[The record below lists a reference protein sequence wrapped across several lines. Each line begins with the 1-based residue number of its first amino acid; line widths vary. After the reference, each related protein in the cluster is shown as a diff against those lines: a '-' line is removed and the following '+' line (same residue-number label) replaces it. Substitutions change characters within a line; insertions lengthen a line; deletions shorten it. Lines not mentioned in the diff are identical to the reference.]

1 LIGKS
6 VIRYLATLALVSG
19 LASRSNGAATLTW
32 DSAPGSAGVQD
43 GNGSWGSTPAGTN
56 WWDGAAD
63 QAWTNGSVPVLGLNS
78 TTNVTVTLTN
88 SVTVG
93 GLVYSNTAAGGYTIG
108 VANGATLSFAGPTPE
123 VQLSSA
129 VSALQVV
136 NPSLIAP
143 GGLSIRSTLT
153 ASTIALNFRPTSSA
167 NSILGSLSIGTPGNA
182 SYSSPTAL
190 YVDFNTATLANVL
203 NTTTNVT
210 VCSNATLRI
219 SGQNGSAYNL
229 SFPKKF
235 IISGDGQAGLR
246 GAWLITGDAGGT
258 FNANVA
264 LAGDSTIMTT
274 VGSGGAPTFTLNGA
288 ISGTGNLRLAND
300 TTYVSQ
306 PTLVLPAGPAGYDGA
321 QTTIGGNLT
330 VRLQS
335 GDNRLATNS
344 TLNLGI
350 GNAPAGATWNGY
362 GRLRLGT
369 GTTPVNQTFAGLTA
383 GNVGGAIVGGSS
395 SGISLLTINATG
407 NSTFSGT
414 LGGDSSPDNRVGLL
428 KTGPGQLSLTGSNQC
443 LGGFT
448 VNSGTLVFGDGVLD
462 QPLSGSITNNGTV
475 IFNVAT
481 NLTRDE
487 LLTGSGTIVKVG
499 NGTLLLNATNWCPIT
514 VSNGML
520 GGNGLLNGSVAI
532 QTNGTLSPGAGIGIL
547 TISNTLTLAGTTVI
561 ELDKVGLTNDS
572 IRGLSSVTYGGTLV
586 LNILAGNY
594 AVGDSFKLF
603 DASSY
608 AGSFASFVPALP
620 GPGRAW
626 DTSTLTNDGTL
637 RIITN
642 STLNHPPA
650 WLSNPLTRADAP
662 TNVAYADT
670 LAGSASDPDVGDT
683 LAFSKV
689 GGPAWLNVAANGA
702 LTGTPGQGDL
712 GTNTFT
718 VRVTD
723 SGGLSNDASLLIAVV
738 ADLDAPTQL
747 SSPDGSLVLTFAVSN
762 FDSSVSCP
770 VYSVSWNG
778 QPILAPSKL
787 ALTFGGA
794 VWRDN
799 VTVTSRPVSANDS
812 SWSPVWGERSLVRD
826 RYNQMVVTMQE
837 TVAPNRIVQATFRCY
852 DEGVAFCYTI
862 PAQVGLTNASSLTE
876 QTEFRFTGDHTA
888 WSVTSAQGNY
898 ATTTISGLANGNER
912 PLTVQMATNLFLS
925 LGEARLVDYARMK
938 FNQLGKPNSLV
949 SSLSSSVTSALPLR
963 SPWRFVMAADSPGHL
978 LEHDDL
984 VLNLNDPCLLTNTSW
999 IKPGKVIRDVSLT
1012 TAGGMACVDFATR
1025 HKLQYI
1031 EFDAGWYGPEN
1042 TTTDATQVNVDPA
1055 RSPGPLDLQS
1065 VINYGN
1071 SNGIGTILYVNQV
1084 ALTPQI
1090 DILPALYRSWGVKGM
1105 KFGFVTVGPQANTI
1119 WLHESFRK
1127 CATNNIMVD
1136 AHDEIRPTGYGRTY
1150 PNIMTLEGISG
1161 DETTPST
1168 AQDTTLLF
1176 TRMLAGPADH
1186 TVCFYDPRVTNNWN
1200 HAYQLAK
1207 AVCFFSSWQF
1217 LYWYD
1222 RPTNSPG
1229 YGTVGSAIIEDPA
1242 LEFYDAL
1249 PTVWDDT
1256 KVIQGSIAQYAV
1268 IARRS
1273 GDDWFIGAMN
1283 AGTTRTLDVPLNFLT
1298 GGRSYIANRY
1308 SHDPAATNATQVK
1321 ITRTLVTGADT
1332 LQTTL
1337 TASSGEAMWLTPV
1350 AQPGFTVISILPDR
1364 NISLVVTGKLGQ
1376 PFSLL
1381 AASNVASP
1389 NLGWSLLSTGTLA
1402 NAPATVEDRTATN
1415 SPARFYRL
1423 TTP

>member
-6 VIRYLATLALVSG
+6 VIKYLAALALASG
-19 LASRSNGAATLTW
+19 LLSSNGATTLTW
-32 DSAPGSAGVQD
+32 DSSPGTAGVQD
-43 GNGSWGSTPAGTN
+43 GNGSWGTAPAGTN
-56 WWDGAAD
+56 WWDGAANE
-63 QAWTNGSVPVLGLNS
+63 AWPNGSIPVLGVNS

-93 GLVYSNTAAGGYTIG
+93 GLVYSNTGAGAYTIG
-108 VANGATLSFAGPTPE
+108 VANGATLSFAGSAPE

-129 VSALQVV
+129 VSALQVA
-136 NPSLIAP
+136 NPSLIAT
-143 GGLSIRSTLT
+143 GGLSIRSTLP
-153 ASTIALNFRPTSSA
+153 ASTISLGFRPTSSA
-167 NSILGSLSIGTPGNA
+167 NSILGALSIGTPGNS

-210 VCSNATLRI
+210 VYSNAMVRI

-258 FNANVA
+258 FNANVV

-274 VGSGGAPTFTLNGA
+274 VGSGGAPTFTVNGA
-288 ISGTGNLRLAND
+288 ISGTGNVRLVND

-306 PTLVLPAGPAGYDGA
+306 PTLVLPAGPAGYDGL

-344 TLNLGI
+344 ALTLGI
-350 GNAPAGATWNGY
+350 ANAPAGATWNGS

-369 GTTPVNQTFAGLTA
+369 GTTPVNQTFAGLAA
-383 GNVGGAIVGGSS
+383 GNTGGAIVGGSS

-407 NSTFSGT
+407 SSTFSGA
-414 LGGDSSPDNRVGLL
+414 LGSDSSPDNRIGLL
-428 KTGPGQLSLTGSNQC
+428 KTGPAQLSLTGSNQC

-448 VNSGTLVFGDGVLD
+448 VNAGTLVFGDGISD
-462 QPLSGSITNNGTV
+462 QPLTGPITNNATV
-475 IFNVAT
+475 VFNVAT

-487 LLTGSGTIVKVG
+487 ILAGSGAIVTVG
-499 NGTLLLNATNWCPIT
+499 NGVVLLNATNSCPIT
-514 VSNGML
+514 VSNGTL
-520 GGNGLLNGSVAI
+520 GGNGLLTGPVVI
-532 QTNGTLSPGAGIGIL
+532 QTNGTLSPGASIGIL
-547 TISNTLTLAGTTVI
+547 TISNTLSLAGTTVI
-561 ELDKVGLTNDS
+561 EVDKVNLTNDS
-572 IRGLSSVTYGGTLV
+572 VRGLSSVMYGGTLV
-586 LNILAGNY
+586 LSIVAGNY
-594 AVGDSFKLF
+594 AVGDIFKLF

-608 AGSFASFVPALP
+608 AGSFASIVPALP

-626 DTSTLTNDGTL
+626 DTSKLTTDGTL
-637 RIITN
+637 RIVTN
-642 STLNHPPA
+642 STPNHPPT
-650 WLSNPLTRADAP
+650 WLSNPFTRPDAP

-670 LAGSASDPDVGDT
+670 LAGLATDPDVGDT

-689 GGPAWLNVAANGA
+689 SGPAWLNVAANGG
-702 LTGTPGQGDL
+702 LTGTPGPGDL

-723 SGGLSNDASLLIAVV
+723 SGGLSNDATLLIAVV
-738 ADLDAPTQL
+738 ADLNAPTQL
-747 SSPDGSLVLTFAVSN
+747 TSPDGSFVLTFAVSN
-762 FDSSVSCP
+762 FDGSVSCP

-778 QPILAPSKL
+778 QTILAASKL

-812 SWSPVWGERSLVRD
+812 TWSPIWGERSLVRD
-826 RYNQMVVTMQE
+826 HYNQLVVTMQE
-837 TVAPNRIVQATFRCY
+837 TVSPNRIVQATFRAY
-852 DEGVAFCYTI
+852 DEGIGFCYTI
-862 PAQVGLTNASSLTE
+862 PVQAGITNASSLTE

-898 ATTTISGLANGNER
+898 STTTVSGLANGNER
-912 PLTVQMATNLFLS
+912 PLTVQMVTNLFLS

-949 SSLSSSVTSALPLR
+949 TSLSSSVTSGLPMR
-963 SPWRFVMAADSPGHL
+963 SPWRFVMAADSPGRL
-978 LEHDDL
+978 LEHNDL

-999 IKPGKVIRDVSLT
+999 IKPGKVIREVSLT
-1012 TAGGMACVDFATR
+1012 TTGGMACVDFATR
-1025 HKLQYI
+1025 HKLQYV

-1127 CATNNIMVD
+1127 CATNNMMVD
-1136 AHDEIRPTGYGRTY
+1136 AHDEIRPTGYARTY

-1161 DETTPST
+1161 DEATPST

-1186 TVCFYDPRVTNNWN
+1186 TVCFYDARVTNNWN

-1207 AVCFFSSWQF
+1207 AVCFFSPWQF

-1222 RPTNSPG
+1222 RPTNSPN
-1229 YGTVGSAIIEDPA
+1229 YATVGNAITEDPA

-1256 KVIQGSIAQYAV
+1256 KVIQGSIAQYAI

-1273 GDDWFIGAMN
+1273 GEDWFVGAMN

-1298 GGRSYIANRY
+1298 SGQSYIANRY
-1308 SHDPAATNATQVK
+1308 AHDPTATNRTQVR
-1321 ITRTLVTGADT
+1321 ITRTLVTSADT

-1337 TASSGEAMWLTPV
+1337 TASSGEAMWLRRPPNIAFAVNGPNLQLSWPADYIGWRLEVQTN
-1350 AQPGFTVISILPDR
+1350 ASGLGNSWSNWPGANATNVISVPIDCANPAMFFR
-1364 NISLVVTGKLGQ
+1364 
-1376 PFSLL
+1376 L
-1381 AASNVASP
+1381 AYP
-1389 NLGWSLLSTGTLA
+1389 
-1402 NAPATVEDRTATN
+1402 
-1415 SPARFYRL
+1415 
-1423 TTP
+1423 